1 MGWLVGSGGAPIGRC
16 RLVPDHV
23 LMCLYTEYNYSV
35 HSGFIV
41 VYHGIYRDI
50 DKEKTKKQC

>member
-1 MGWLVGSGGAPIGRC
+1 M
-16 RLVPDHV
+16 PDHV
-23 LMCLYTEYNYSV
+23 LMCLYTEYIVYTLV
-35 HSGFIV
+35 IIV